1 MTIQPS
7 GLMVSDGCPPWVR
20 CDAML
25 TYHRSSLGPTLG
37 APPPSLAM
45 HGAASVEL
53 RSHART
59 TPRNELSS
67 YLLTSDAGCRGRLT
81 KVSVSLDW
89 KDKKDDV
96 HAETGW
102 IAIDD

>member
-7 GLMVSDGCPPWVR
+7 GLIVS
-20 CDAML
+20 AML

-67 YLLTSDAGCRGRLT
+67 YLLTSDAGCQGSLT
-81 KVSVSLDW
+81 KVFVSLDW

-102 IAIDD
+102 TAIDD